1 MNNDEFE
8 PDMESDPTLA
18 SCCQRELKDRRVKQ
32 TKLDAVRSGMPASV
46 SCAWHLP
53 RVHTHAPSPDSL
65 RARAFSFANTD
76 SLSRSPRP
84 LPQLVDKSLITSC
97 CNSVSCICAEGSA
110 ARAEAR
116 AEYGAM
122 TEAEIEAAL
131 NDADLDGE
139 FEKLRVTRLQQL
151 RCDPLRHGR
160 PCPFRISVCV
170 PSPPRPV
177 PCACHLAAMHA

>member
-1 MNNDEFE
+1 MNNDEIE

-76 SLSRSPRP
+76 SLSRSSK
-84 LPQLVDKSLITSC
+84 L
-97 CNSVSCICAEGSA
+97 
-110 ARAEAR
+110 
-116 AEYGAM
+116 
-122 TEAEIEAAL
+122 TE
-131 NDADLDGE
+131 
-139 FEKLRVTRLQQL
+139 
-151 RCDPLRHGR
+151 
-160 PCPFRISVCV
+160 
-170 PSPPRPV
+170 
-177 PCACHLAAMHA
+177 AAMHAGWIELDSLTRWRAIACRVRGT